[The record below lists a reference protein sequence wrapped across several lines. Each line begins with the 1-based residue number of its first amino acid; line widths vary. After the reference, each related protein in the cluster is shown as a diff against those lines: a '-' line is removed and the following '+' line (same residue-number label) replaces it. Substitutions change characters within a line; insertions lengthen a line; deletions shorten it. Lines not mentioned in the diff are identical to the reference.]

1 MQPLVEELIQQWDLL
16 DFKTKKGFYTWT
28 NNRLGTEHISTR
40 LDIFLLEN
48 MLLLEKK
55 LISPKI
61 LPWFSSDHKPI
72 LLQLEEE
79 ENLGPIPSRFNPL
92 WIEKDDF
99 METIMSAWSSPIS
112 RSPSY
117 VWEQKLK
124 ATKIALKD
132 WIKNLNNTPS
142 CHIKETI
149 QQLLDLQME
158 MERGDINTID
168 LEREQAAQHTSF
180 WSFRNEQEY
189 WRLKSRSLW
198 LKVGDINTSYF
209 HRQFRSR
216 LSRNHISEIV
226 SLEGTVFKGYEQIK
240 GATKIHFQKLFRDDG
255 IGSEEVTS
263 DFLSHI
269 PCLVSREDNQCLL
282 NPYA

>member
-40 LDIFLLEN
+40 LDIFLVES

-61 LPWFSSDHKPI
+61 LARFSSDHKPI

-79 ENLGPIPSRFNPL
+79 ENLGPIPSRFSPL
-92 WIEKDDF
+92 WIEKDYF
-99 METIMSAWSSPIS
+99 METVMSTWSSPIS

-117 VWEQKLK
+117 AWEQKLK

-180 WSFRNEQEY
+180 
-189 WRLKSRSLW
+189 
-198 LKVGDINTSYF
+198 
-209 HRQFRSR
+209 
-216 LSRNHISEIV
+216 
-226 SLEGTVFKGYEQIK
+226 
-240 GATKIHFQKLFRDDG
+240 
-255 IGSEEVTS
+255 
-263 DFLSHI
+263 
-269 PCLVSREDNQCLL
+269 
-282 NPYA
+282 